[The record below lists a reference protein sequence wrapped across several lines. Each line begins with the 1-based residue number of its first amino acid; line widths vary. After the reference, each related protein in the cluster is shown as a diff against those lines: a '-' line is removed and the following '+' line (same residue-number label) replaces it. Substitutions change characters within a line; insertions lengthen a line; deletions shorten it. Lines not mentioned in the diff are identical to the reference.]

1 MSRFVQTCNNHSSR
15 HADETHVPFLSHREE
30 ESILKVIE
38 NDNDDD
44 FEINVNE
51 SDTSRSNDED
61 LDSEE
66 EERRERRRRAER
78 RIHEEI
84 MMEKI
89 NQCKELIDSV
99 KKHTWKMSKKLD
111 VLKKAKA
118 YVEKFEGK
126 LSRGQGYQQRGK
138 QFLKQ
143 LSRSWKNGMASLV
156 PWEMKIKQIEGHFG
170 SVVASY
176 FVFLRWLLWIS
187 VWLTILPTCF
197 IMIPELIAGQ
207 SYGSSLRKSIP
218 EDELY
223 KAYDLQTIWNAEG
236 VVKYSL
242 IFYGYYGNAKTIGN
256 GYRLPLA
263 YLLINLASF
272 AYSFVVVLKTMANN
286 SRNSR
291 MSNSDDEY
299 TFAWKLFTEWDYMI
313 TNHDTA
319 TTKHASITTV
329 FKETILEVKVKSRSE
344 NKWKILSIRIF
355 SNISIALLLAL
366 STYIIQLSVERS
378 RQLEIKQRN
387 DPNYQA
393 GAWEENELTVVM
405 TLISMIFPT
414 FLDIFALIEKFHPRT
429 SLQLMLGRIFVLN
442 LLNLYTLFIALYN
455 KQQDLLASITSLQSN
470 VTVQSNCS
478 TWLNTSS
485 FSAVSTV
492 APTDVTTLAAVN
504 VTSTVCVNVTN
515 IPTKVKEFCWE
526 TMIGQEVFKLTVLDM
541 VALIAQ
547 HLVTDVLRT
556 YFVRYCNN
564 LCCWDIE
571 KNMPEYPEF
580 KTAENL
586 LHLISNQG
594 VIWLGVLFCPG
605 LALLNLIKL
614 YILVYFRC
622 WTVLCYNV
630 PEERIFRASRSN
642 NFYYALLL
650 VMLFLCMLPPL
661 FAIVVIEPSPQ
672 CGPFS
677 GQKRMYHVLTETME
691 TELPSS
697 VNSVIQY
704 AASPG
709 VILPIF
715 MLLGMTIYY
724 LVSMGHSLK
733 DANNE
738 LRMQLEYE
746 RTEGRR
752 KVYAMADARHEPK
765 GRTKGKGWHAARSS
779 VVKKEK
785 SLEKTAI
792 SVIQA
797 MRPAKGG
804 LAKSRVHP
812 NPALSKLMENGSEAA
827 TNSGQS
833 LMEKLR
839 AAQKLQS
846 LPVAVI
852 KGKQS
857 LKANTA
863 ATRERKKIAAQSAF
877 QSALLEYARSRAQ
890 HTIAATDDDIIED
903 PSEADTAITQIRS
916 NSTAKPLHK
925 FKRAMASPRHGNS
938 RVPSSRQEDDTVED
952 SDSQGEENTDP
963 AERRK
968 QSQNRFWGHSK
979 TKQSKQHEV
988 IGPRQY
994 HAVEVVADEGGDDAA
1009 EADDVSAADRV
1020 NDNHGSVIETTSS
1033 KGRSP
1038 KTKSKSAT
1046 ETKAEINVT
1055 PPLVSGATQS
1065 PTAVQTLCPGFYLLV
1080 PSPDQFLR
1088 LWFQDF
1094 SENAKSIPQ
1103 MFIWIR
1109 PLINQTETQEPK
1121 QYCTQTKGDNSWE
1134 LRKARG
1140 IILTLRKPSKTQSK
1154 GNNGNKALKKNEIS
1168 KPLSQSSGAAEIKTQ
1183 PHLLDGH
1190 LPEEKTQDG
1199 AAKSKLA
1206 SSLKIFEDEFKN
1218 IKILP
1223 RLKRLSQGKIPKSN
1237 VHSLSNEN
1245 EVRKSQDGQTAH
1257 QDKELDLGDDET
1269 SPSVAALDNS
1279 EDENSDSAMNDSG
1292 EDDDDGMTPK
1302 ARDDENKE
1310 NLKKMLHK
1318 HIKKDD
1324 DSEKSETDSVQ
1335 GDSENE
1341 DAEETGDEQ
1350 NAFKE
1355 TDTNLN
1361 ERIRPKTNVEKSK
1374 DLIPASSQDNKKD
1387 HSNLVKTKSLNKAMR
1402 QKRSSKEENVT
1413 NSDHHLHTTKTQKNH
1428 EAFKTQRKMGE
1439 KEDLVI
1445 EQDDSNNVEDD
1456 LENEQN
1462 PTESEVND
1470 NDATNSDTSEMDED
1484 GSENDSFQNNN
1495 SEHDTTQTVI

>member
-1 MSRFVQTCNNHSSR
+1 
-15 HADETHVPFLSHREE
+15 
-30 ESILKVIE
+30 
-38 NDNDDD
+38 
-44 FEINVNE
+44 
-51 SDTSRSNDED
+51 
-61 LDSEE
+61 
-66 EERRERRRRAER
+66 
-78 RIHEEI
+78 

-197 IMIPELIAGQ
+197 IMIPELLAGQ

-218 EDELY
+218 EDELD

-344 NKWKILSIRIF
+344 NKWKILAIRIF

-504 VTSTVCVNVTN
+504 VTSTVCVNVTD

-785 SLEKTAI
+785 SVEKTAI

-804 LAKSRVHP
+804 QAKSRVHP

-833 LMEKLR
+833 LLEKLR

-877 QSALLEYARSRAQ
+877 QSALLEYARNRAQ

-903 PSEADTAITQIRS
+903 PSEVDTAMTEIRS

-938 RVPSSRQEDDTVED
+938 RAPSSRQEDDTVED
-952 SDSQGEENTDP
+952 SDPQGEGNTHP

-968 QSQNRFWGHSK
+968 QSQNRFWGHPK

-988 IGPRQY
+988 IGPSKHPAQSQRAKNVMSILQKSGSRNTVASIEDSVPITDKTRKSIGAEALSKKSLVSQKMPEKRRRLSVSSY
-994 HAVEVVADEGGDDAA
+994 VDESGYLSPFSEESDEEEEDDDDEGNDENNTETDVLEELNDDTGDVTVQDNDAVEVVADEGGDDAA

-1020 NDNHGSVIETTSS
+1020 NDNHGSVIEVHSGREQKVKKHRGLRLPFIRLSKSKLKENSSHNPPSQTTSS
-1033 KGRSP
+1033 KGRGP

-1055 PPLVSGATQS
+1055 ASATGNGATQS
-1065 PTAVQTLCPGFYLLV
+1065 PTAKSKPPLSRVLSSGSITGPV
-1080 PSPDQFLR
+1080 PEIMV
-1088 LWFQDF
+1088 QDF
-1094 SENAKSIPQ
+1094 SEMPKHPTDVYLDQATDQSD
-1103 MFIWIR
+1103 
-1109 PLINQTETQEPK
+1109 ETQELKDIAPK
-1121 QYCTQTKGDNSWE
+1121 Q
-1134 LRKARG
+1134 R
-1140 IILTLRKPSKTQSK
+1140 
-1154 GNNGNKALKKNEIS
+1154 
-1168 KPLSQSSGAAEIKTQ
+1168 
-1183 PHLLDGH
+1183 
-1190 LPEEKTQDG
+1190 
-1199 AAKSKLA
+1199 
-1206 SSLKIFEDEFKN
+1206 
-1218 IKILP
+1218 
-1223 RLKRLSQGKIPKSN
+1223 
-1237 VHSLSNEN
+1237 
-1245 EVRKSQDGQTAH
+1245 
-1257 QDKELDLGDDET
+1257 ET
-1269 SPSVAALDNS
+1269 IAV
-1279 EDENSDSAMNDSG
+1279 
-1292 EDDDDGMTPK
+1292 
-1302 ARDDENKE
+1302 
-1310 NLKKMLHK
+1310 
-1318 HIKKDD
+1318 I
-1324 DSEKSETDSVQ
+1324 
-1335 GDSENE
+1335 
-1341 DAEETGDEQ
+1341 
-1350 NAFKE
+1350 
-1355 TDTNLN
+1355 
-1361 ERIRPKTNVEKSK
+1361 EKSK
-1374 DLIPASSQDNKKD
+1374 RNNFDTKKSHFISARESKAREIPSTEAITDDGDVKEKSKSLPSKRKLMRTFLTGASKKTMGKVTETDNDIEFTLHKDSAEDKESELVGENENPKTDDDEDEGNGDNNDQALNETEEGEVGSVDETDKAPDETEDNDESNPKETEDSEVLDAKKD
-1387 HSNLVKTKSLNKAMR
+1387 VW
-1402 QKRSSKEENVT
+1402 KRKRINEE
-1413 NSDHHLHTTKTQKNH
+1413 
-1428 EAFKTQRKMGE
+1428 
-1439 KEDLVI
+1439 
-1445 EQDDSNNVEDD
+1445 
-1456 LENEQN
+1456 
-1462 PTESEVND
+1462 
-1470 NDATNSDTSEMDED
+1470 
-1484 GSENDSFQNNN
+1484 
-1495 SEHDTTQTVI
+1495 